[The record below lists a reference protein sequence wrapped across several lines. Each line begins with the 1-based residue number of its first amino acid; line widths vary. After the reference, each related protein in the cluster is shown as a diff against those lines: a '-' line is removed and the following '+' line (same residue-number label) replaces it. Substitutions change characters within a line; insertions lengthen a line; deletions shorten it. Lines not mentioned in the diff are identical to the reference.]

1 MKNTGPSLIE
11 KILFQTIFLFF
22 LFFFFLFSD
31 REGLLKIDELNVENS
46 TQLYLENINILL
58 DAYAL
63 LKRIDKYKLRF
74 KSKPWITL
82 ELQKSISVK
91 KINC

>member
-58 DAYAL
+58 DTYAL

-82 ELQKSISVK
+82 ELQKLISVK